1 MAAAQAL
8 VEATL
13 AALKKAPTS
22 LADATLGLGGLVFMF
37 LRGLGVMFLRFGVY
51 VFEVWGLC
59 F

>member
-37 LRGLGVMFLRFGVY
+37 LRFGVY
-51 VFEVWGLC
+51 VFEVWRLC